1 MRTRTVVAATAP
13 FVIAVGIATSTRLPP
28 WRAPRVVVGELFRD
42 ILSCPV
48 PGLPS
53 GRDAPCPMLDAK
65 ERLRRA
71 PWLSREQA
79 ASARLPSLADLNA
92 TMLSQASLYNP
103 TRTECAGSSAR
114 LSLAS
119 HEVPGGNLCVHQVLG
134 GLSTLLFDQFTTE
147 ALVLQRYLQR
157 WPLCEPRPA
166 DEACGADLV
175 ADTCGADVVVV
186 PSLVFHSIIASGR
199 RGWFWVRCMRMRS
212 LVKDYWRRLMGR
224 YYTPGRRPGPLIV
237 IIESH
242 TFDTTV
248 IHWLLDELGDLPDEF
263 SSRVLIA
270 CYNSNLSRVQRR
282 PFWRPRTSAHLRNS
296 TLAPPEATT
305 IQSGG
310 ELELRRRAR
319 LLIAAARAH
328 TPPPFHFGGPLI
340 VSIPE
345 RSDGVLGGHQFIRR
359 VIVAALRDAGAHC
372 SPGGDLCVLCAR
384 GGDACV
390 RLAAG
395 VARGRNA
402 AAKSVSKRHL
412 ADGMLA
418 EAVHSSLCIEP
429 PGDTFGRSHT
439 YLAALAGCVP
449 VLIDG
454 GHTAYDVDE
463 PTWWAWRAP
472 EGVDEVGSELPEARG
487 LLRYSRFSVV
497 LKASQLAGDARMGLA
512 RGASRRWVAALL
524 ALAADKGAMSQMRG
538 ALHAAARSF
547 VFKS

>member
-1 MRTRTVVAATAP
+1 MSTQNRMMRYACVYAHKQCCALLRLQKARQSRMRTRTVVAATAP

-340 VSIPE
+340 VSIPVPVGMDRGARLAPRLRAICAARAADRAPVARQPKGALGRRAWRSPIYQARHRGRATRRWRALQPGGRPVRAVRARRRCMRPARRRCGPWAQCGGEE
-345 RSDGVLGGHQFIRR
+345 RVKTTLGG
-359 VIVAALRDAGAHC
+359 RDASRGGALVALHRAARRHVR
-372 SPGGDLCVLCAR
+372 PQPHLPRRAGRLCAR
-384 GGDACV
+384 P
-390 RLAAG
+390 
-395 VARGRNA
+395 
-402 AAKSVSKRHL
+402 H
-412 ADGMLA
+412 
-418 EAVHSSLCIEP
+418 
-429 PGDTFGRSHT
+429 
-439 YLAALAGCVP
+439 
-449 VLIDG
+449 
-454 GHTAYDVDE
+454 
-463 PTWWAWRAP
+463 
-472 EGVDEVGSELPEARG
+472 
-487 LLRYSRFSVV
+487 
-497 LKASQLAGDARMGLA
+497 
-512 RGASRRWVAALL
+512 RRWPHGL
-524 ALAADKGAMSQMRG
+524 
-538 ALHAAARSF
+538 
-547 VFKS
+547 